1 MKKLTAVLMTLAMIL
16 TLFAGCGASAPA
28 ESPNTDAEAPAANGE
43 KLKIGIV
50 QIVEH
55 PSLDQIRTTFIDELA
70 ALGYDESKVEIDY
83 QNAQNEMSNVTSI
96 CQKFVGDQVDLI
108 VAIATPSAQ
117 GAAAATT
124 EIPVLFSAVTD
135 PISAGLVDSMD
146 APGGN
151 CTGTSDAIP
160 VDQIFALADELTPGL
175 ETFGFIY
182 NLSEPNSVSVIE
194 QCKEYLTGLGL
205 KYEESTIANVGELTT
220 AAESLVG
227 KVDAFF
233 SPIDNTVASGMVT
246 VAEIAKN
253 NSIPYYVAADTMVA
267 DGGLATVGV
276 DYVQLGKQT
285 ASMAVEVLE
294 GADPAAMPVQIMEN
308 YATVVNTETAEALG
322 VDVSKYA
329 E

>member
-1 MKKLTAVLMTLAMIL
+1 MKKIIAIAL
-16 TLFAGCGASAPA
+16 TLVLTLTMLAGCGGSSAPA
-28 ESPNTDAEAPAANGE
+28 ADSPAADSPAAEGE
-43 KLKIGIV
+43 KLKIGII

-55 PSLDQIRTTFIDELA
+55 PSLDQIRTTFVDELA
-70 ALGYDESKVEIDY
+70 ALGYDDSKVEIDY

-96 CQKFVGDQVDLI
+96 CQKFVGDEVDMI

-124 EIPVLFSAVTD
+124 DIPILFSAVTD
-135 PISAGLVDSMD
+135 PLSAELVDDMN

-160 VDQIFALADELTPGL
+160 VEQIFSLADELTPGMQ
-175 ETFGFIY
+175 TYGFIY
-182 NLSEPNSVSVIE
+182 NLSEVNSVSVIE
-194 QCKEYLTGLGL
+194 QCKAYLDANGL
-205 KYEESTIANVGELTT
+205 KYEEATVANVGELTT

-246 VAEIAKN
+246 VAEIAKDN
-253 NSIPYYVAADTMVA
+253 AIPYYVAADTMVY

-294 GADPAAMPVQIMEN
+294 GADPATMPVEIMEN
-308 YATVVNTETAEALG
+308 YATVVNPETAEALG

-329 E
+329 Q

>member
-16 TLFAGCGASAPA
+16 TLFSGCGASTPA
-28 ESPNTDAEAPAANGE
+28 ENSNTEAPAANGE

-70 ALGYDESKVEIDY
+70 ALGYDENKVEIDY

-205 KYEESTIANVGELTT
+205 SYEESTIANVGELTT

-308 YATVVNTETAEALG
+308 YATVVNTETAETLG

>member
-1 MKKLTAVLMTLAMIL
+1 MKKLISVLLTLAMVL
-16 TLFAGCGASAPA
+16 CMFAGCGSSAPA
-28 ESPNTDAEAPAANGE
+28 EESSAAPAAPTEVE

-70 ALGYDESKVEIDY
+70 ALGYDESNVEIDY

-96 CQKFVGDQVDLI
+96 CQKFVGDKVDMI
-108 VAIATPSAQ
+108 VAIATSSAQ

-124 EIPVLFSAVTD
+124 DIPIIFSAVTD
-135 PISAGLVDSMD
+135 PLSAQLVETMD

-160 VDQIFALADELTPGL
+160 VEKIFALADELTPGMQSY
-175 ETFGFIY
+175 GFIY
-182 NLSEPNSVSVIE
+182 NLSEVNSVSVIE
-194 QCKEYLTGLGL
+194 QCKAYLDSKGIS
-205 KYEESTIANVGELTT
+205 YEEATVANVGELTT
-220 AAESLVG
+220 AAESLIG

-253 NSIPYYVAADTMVA
+253 NGIPYYVAADTMVA

-294 GADPAAMPVQIMEN
+294 GADPATMPVQIMEN
-308 YATVVNTETAEALG
+308 YATVVNNETADALG

-329 E
+329 Q

>member
-16 TLFAGCGASAPA
+16 TLFAGCGSSAPA
-28 ESPNTDAEAPAANGE
+28 ATPEAVAPAASGD

-124 EIPVLFSAVTD
+124 EIPVIFSAVTD
-135 PISAGLVDSMD
+135 PLSAGLVDSMD

-160 VDQIFALADELTPGL
+160 VDQIFALAEELTPGL

-182 NLSEPNSVSVIE
+182 NLSEVNSVSVIE
-194 QCKEYLTGLGL
+194 QCKAYLESQGM
-205 KYEESTIANVGELTT
+205 KYEEATVANVGELTT

-246 VAEIAKN
+246 VTEIAKN
-253 NSIPYYVAADTMVA
+253 NNIPYYVAADTMVA

-285 ASMAVEVLE
+285 ASMAAEVLE

-308 YATVVNTETAEALG
+308 YATLVNTETADALG

-329 E
+329 K

>member
-1 MKKLTAVLMTLAMIL
+1 MKKFIAVLLTLAMVL
-16 TLFAGCGASAPA
+16 CMFAGCSSSAPA
-28 ESPNTDAEAPAANGE
+28 EESPAASTAPTEVE
-43 KLKIGIV
+43 KFKIGIV

-96 CQKFVGDQVDLI
+96 CQKFVGDEVDMI

-124 EIPVLFSAVTD
+124 DIPIIFSAVTD
-135 PISAGLVDSMD
+135 PLSAQLVETMD

-160 VDQIFALADELTPGL
+160 VEKIFALADELTPGMQSY
-175 ETFGFIY
+175 GFIY
-182 NLSEPNSVSVIE
+182 NLSEVNSVSVIE
-194 QCKEYLTGLGL
+194 QCKAYLDSKGIS
-205 KYEESTIANVGELTT
+205 YEEATVANVGELTT
-220 AAESLVG
+220 AVESLIG

-253 NSIPYYVAADTMVA
+253 NGIPYYVAADTMVA

-294 GADPAAMPVQIMEN
+294 GADPATMPVQIMEN
-308 YATVVNTETAEALG
+308 YATVVNNETADALG

-329 E
+329 Q